1 MRKTASITD
10 AGSDVVMVLA
20 PYGGETAPAA
30 LRQVAEAS
38 GSAPGSGFAVP
49 CRSVVARLGV
59 ANHVAIAAAKA
70 GIEAT
75 VRSFSADHES
85 VRIGGRTL
93 QPDGGLSAA
102 RPSVPA

>member
-10 AGSDVVMVLA
+10 VNSDVVMALA
-20 PYGGETAPAA
+20 LYGCETAQVA
-30 LRQVAEAS
+30 LRQVVKAS
-38 GSAPGSGFAVP
+38 DSAPGSGFAVP
-49 CRSVVARLGV
+49 CSSVVARLGV
-59 ANHVAIAAAKA
+59 ANHVAIATAKA

-75 VRSFSADHES
+75 VRSFSADRES
-85 VRIGGRTL
+85 VQIGGRTL

>member
-1 MRKTASITD
+1 MQKTASITD
-10 AGSDVVMVLA
+10 ASSDVVMALA
-20 PYGGETAPAA
+20 PYGGEATLAA
-30 LRQVAEAS
+30 MRRVAEAS

-49 CRSVVARLGV
+49 CSWVVARLGV

-75 VRSFSADHES
+75 VRSFSADRES

-93 QPDGGLSAA
+93 QPGDGFSAA
-102 RPSVPA
+102 RLIVRV

>member
-1 MRKTASITD
+1 MRKTASITG
-10 AGSDVVMVLA
+10 AGSDGVMA
-20 PYGGETAPAA
+20 PALYGCETALAA

-49 CRSVVARLGV
+49 CSWVVARLGV

-75 VRSFSADHES
+75 VRSFSADREPA
-85 VRIGGRTL
+85 RIGGRTL
-93 QPDGGLSAA
+93 ELDGGFSAA
-102 RPSVPA
+102 RPAVPA

>member
-1 MRKTASITD
+1 MRKTASITG
-10 AGSDVVMVLA
+10 AGSDVVMA
-20 PYGGETAPAA
+20 PALYGCETALAA

-38 GSAPGSGFAVP
+38 GGAPGSGFAVP
-49 CRSVVARLGV
+49 CSWVVARLGV

-75 VRSFSADHES
+75 VRSFSADRES

-93 QPDGGLSAA
+93 QPDGGFSAA
-102 RPSVPA
+102 RPPVLA